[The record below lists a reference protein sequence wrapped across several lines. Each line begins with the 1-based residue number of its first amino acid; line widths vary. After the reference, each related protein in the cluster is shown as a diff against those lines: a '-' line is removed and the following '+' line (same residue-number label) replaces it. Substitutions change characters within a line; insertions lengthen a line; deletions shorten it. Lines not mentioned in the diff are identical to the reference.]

1 MQTKLDE
8 AKAELLENAARVAEN
23 SPGWKTGGL
32 GGGPR
37 EDETPA
43 GSRGAGS
50 SAAEDVDSP
59 GRATLL
65 AYLQRYYLHTAPEDL
80 AGRDPVDVAGAALSH
95 FRLAGTRPQGTAN
108 VRVYT
113 PTVEENGWTCSHSV
127 VEVVTDDMP
136 FLVDSVTNE
145 LTRQGRGIH
154 AVIHPQVAVR
164 RDVTGRL
171 VAVLPEGAAGPE
183 ERPHDALTESWIH
196 VEVDRESDRS
206 DLKQITT
213 DLLRVLSDVRETVED
228 WEKMRDSALRIA
240 EELPGEPTADD
251 LRDQEVEE
259 ARELLRW
266 LAADH
271 FTFLGYREYR
281 LSDGDSLA
289 AVPGTGL
296 GVLRSDPR
304 HSEDE
309 NHPVSPSFSRLP
321 ADARAKAREHKLL
334 VITKANSRATV
345 HRPGYLDYVGVK
357 KFDDKGN
364 VVGERRFLGL
374 FSSAAYTESV
384 RRVPVVRRK
393 VAEVLE
399 GAGFSPNSHD
409 GRDLLQIL
417 ETYPRDELF
426 QTPVDELRSIVTSVL
441 YLQERRRLRLYL
453 RQDEYGR
460 YYSALVYLPRDRYT
474 TGVRL
479 RLVDILKEELGGTS
493 VDFTA
498 WNTESILSRLHFVVR
513 VPRGTEL
520 AKLTDADTD
529 RIEGRLVEAARSWA
543 DAFAEALNDECGEE
557 RAAELLRRYGTAIPE
572 GYKADHSPRAAVAD
586 LVHLEALDKTEKDF
600 SLSLYEP
607 VGAGP
612 GERRFKI
619 YRSGEQVS
627 LSAVLPVL
635 QRLGVEVVD
644 EHPYELRCSDR
655 THVWIYDFG
664 LRLPQGG
671 SGSGD
676 YLTEDDRDR
685 FQEAF
690 AAVWTGAA
698 ENDGFNALV
707 LRAGLDWRQ
716 AMVLRAYAK
725 YLRQSGSTFS
735 QDYME
740 DTLRTNVHT
749 TRLLVSLFEARMS
762 PSRQRAGTELIDGLM
777 EELDGALDQVASLD
791 EDRILRSFLT
801 LIKATLRTNYF
812 QSAGEGSIGRGQSAG
827 EGSIGRGQSAGEGS
841 ARVHGT
847 DKASAR
853 VHGTGEAS
861 ARVHGTGEASA
872 RSHSTDKA
880 SARVHG
886 TGEASARSHGTDK
899 ASARSHS
906 TGEASARRG
915 QKAPGGEPHRYVS
928 MKFDPQAIPD
938 LPAPRPAYEIWVY
951 SPRVEG
957 VHLRFGKVA
966 RGGLRWSDRREDF
979 RTEILGLV
987 KAQMVKNTVIV
998 PVGAKG
1004 GFVAKQLPDPA
1015 ADRDAWLAEGIAS
1028 YKVFISALLD
1038 ITDNMV
1044 AGEVVP
1050 PADVVRHDGDDTY
1063 LVVAADKGTAS
1074 FSDIANDVAVA
1085 YDFWLGDAFASGGS
1099 AGYDHKGMG
1108 ITARGAWESVKRH
1121 FRELGHD
1128 TQSEDFTVVGVGDM
1142 SGDVFGNG
1150 MLLSEHIRLVAAFDH
1165 RHIFLD
1171 PHPDA
1176 ATSYAE
1182 RRRLYDVPRS
1192 SWADYDKGLLSPG
1205 GGIHPRTAKSIPVN
1219 AHVREALGIEPGV
1232 TKLTPADLM
1241 KAILAAPVDLLWNGG
1256 IGTYV
1261 KASTE
1266 SNADV
1271 GDKAN
1276 DAIRVNGEDL
1286 RAKVVGEGGN
1296 LGLTQLGRIEFARRG
1311 ADGEGGKVNTDAID
1325 NSAGVD
1331 TSDHEVNIKILLN
1344 GLVTEGDMTVKQR
1357 NKLLAAMTDEIGE
1370 LVLRNNYAQNTALGN
1385 AQAQAPSLLHAHQR
1399 FMRRLVRDGHLNR
1412 ALEFLP
1418 PERQIRELL
1427 NSGRGLSQ
1435 PELAVLLAYTKITVA
1450 DELIHTGLPDDP
1462 YLRKLLLAYFPQ
1474 QLREQFPERIGSH
1487 ALRREIITT
1496 VLVNDTVNTGGSTF
1510 LHRLREETGASVE
1523 EIVRAQTASREIF
1536 GLSAVWDAVEALDNR
1551 APAAVQT
1558 RIRLHSR
1565 RLVERGTRWLLGNRP
1580 QPLEIAGT
1588 IEFFAAGVER
1598 VWAQLPTMLRGA
1610 ELEWYQRILAELTDA
1625 GVPEELALRVAGFSS
1640 AFPTLDIVAI
1650 ADRTKQDPLSV
1661 AEVYYDLGDRL
1672 RISRLMDRIVELP
1685 RADRWQSMAR
1695 ASIREDLYAAH
1706 AGLTSDVL
1714 TVGNG
1719 NATPEERFAAWE
1731 RKNAAILSRSRA
1743 TLDEIQSSDAFD
1755 LANLSVAM
1763 RTMRGLLRTHS

>member
-8 AKAELLENAARVAEN
+8 AKAELLAGAAKVAEN
-23 SPGWKTGGL
+23 GP
-32 GGGPR
+32 GGGVGGPGGAPR
-37 EDETPA
+37 ART
-43 GSRGAGS
+43 
-50 SAAEDVDSP
+50 SAAGADESARP
-59 GRATLL
+59 GQDTVL

-80 AGRDPVDVAGAALSH
+80 SGRDPVDVFGAAASH
-95 FRLAGTRPQGTAN
+95 YRLAENRPQGTAN
-108 VRVYT
+108 VRVHT

-145 LTRQGRGIH
+145 LSRQGRGIH
-154 AVIHPQVAVR
+154 VVIHPQVTVR
-164 RDVTGRL
+164 RDVTGKL
-171 VAVLPEGAAGPE
+171 IEVLSGGPGLPKSANGRKGAKGDKAE
-183 ERPHDALTESWIH
+183 LPHDALVESWIH
-196 VEVDRESDRS
+196 VEIDRETDRA
-206 DLKQITT
+206 DLQQITA

-228 WEKMRDSALRIA
+228 WGKMRDAALRIA
-240 EELPGEPTADD
+240 DDLPGEPLDD
-251 LRDQEVEE
+251 LADEEVEE

-271 FTFLGYREYR
+271 FTFLGYREYE
-281 LSDGDSLA
+281 LKDSDALA

-296 GVLRSDPR
+296 GILRSDPH

-309 NHPVSPSFSRLP
+309 AHPVSPSFDRLP

-334 VITKANSRATV
+334 VLTKANSRATV
-345 HRPGYLDYVGVK
+345 HRPSYLDYVGVK
-357 KFDDKGN
+357 KFDAKGN

-384 RRVPVVRRK
+384 RRVPVIRRR
-393 VAEVLE
+393 VAEVVE
-399 GAGFSPNSHD
+399 GAGFSYNSHD

-426 QTPVDELRSIVTSVL
+426 QTPVDQLRSIVTSVL

-460 YYSALVYLPRDRYT
+460 YYSAIVYLPRDRYT

-479 RLVDILKEELGGTS
+479 RLIDILKEELGGNS

-498 WNTESILSRLHFVVR
+498 WNTESILSRLHFVIR
-513 VPRGTEL
+513 VPAGTEL
-520 AKLTDADTD
+520 PHLTDADAD
-529 RIEGRLVEAARSWA
+529 RIEARLVEAARSWA
-543 DAFAEALNDECGEE
+543 DGFQEALTAELGEE
-557 RAAELLRRYGTAIPE
+557 RGAELQRQYGHSFPE

-586 LVHLEALDKTEKDF
+586 LVHLETLKQGEKDF
-600 SLSLYEP
+600 ALSLYEP

-619 YRSGEQVS
+619 YRTGEQVS
-627 LSAVLPVL
+627 LSAVLPAL
-635 QRLGVEVVD
+635 QQLGVEVVD
-644 EHPYELRCSDR
+644 ERPYELRCADR
-655 THVWIYDFG
+655 THAWIYDFG
-664 LRLPQGG
+664 LRMPLANGNGG
-671 SGSGD
+671 
-676 YLTEDDRDR
+676 YLADDARAR

-690 AAVWTGAA
+690 AAVWKGEA

-707 LRAGLDWRQ
+707 LGAGLNWRQ

-725 YLRQSGSTFS
+725 YLRQAGSTFS

-740 DTLRTNVHT
+740 STLRNNVHT

-762 PSRQRAGTELIDGLM
+762 PGRQSAGTELTDGLL

-801 LIKATLRTNYF
+801 VIKATLRTNFF
-812 QSAGEGSIGRGQSAG
+812 QHTED
-827 EGSIGRGQSAGEGS
+827 
-841 ARVHGT
+841 GT
-847 DKASAR
+847 P
-853 VHGTGEAS
+853 
-861 ARVHGTGEASA
+861 
-872 RSHSTDKA
+872 HS
-880 SARVHG
+880 
-886 TGEASARSHGTDK
+886 
-899 ASARSHS
+899 
-906 TGEASARRG
+906 
-915 QKAPGGEPHRYVS
+915 YVS

-1004 GFVAKQLPDPA
+1004 GFVAKQLPDPSV
-1015 ADRDAWLAEGIAS
+1015 DRDAWLAEGIAA
-1028 YKVFISALLD
+1028 YRTFISALLD

-1050 PADVVRHDGDDTY
+1050 PADVVRHDEDDTY

-1074 FSDIANDVAVA
+1074 FSDIANEVAVA
-1085 YDFWLGDAFASGGS
+1085 YGFWLGDAFASGGS

-1128 TQSEDFTVVGVGDM
+1128 TQTEDFTVVGVGDM

-1165 RHIFLD
+1165 RHIFID
-1171 PHPDA
+1171 PNPDA

-1182 RRRLYDVPRS
+1182 RRRLFDLPRS
-1192 SWADYDKGLLSPG
+1192 SWADYETGLLSAG
-1205 GGIHPRTAKSIPVN
+1205 GGIHPRSAKSIPLN
-1219 AHVREALGIEPGV
+1219 SHVREALGIDPSV
-1232 TKLTPADLM
+1232 SKMTPADLM
-1241 KAILAAPVDLLWNGG
+1241 QTILKSPVDLVWNGG
-1256 IGTYV
+1256 IGTYI
-1261 KASTE
+1261 KAVSE

-1296 LGLTQLGRIEFARRG
+1296 LGATQLGRIEFARS
-1311 ADGEGGKVNTDAID
+1311 GGRINTDAID

-1344 GLVTEGDMTVKQR
+1344 GLVRDGDMTVKQR
-1357 NKLLAAMTDEIGE
+1357 NKLLADMTDEVGA
-1370 LVLRNNYAQNTALGN
+1370 LVLRNNYAQNVALSN
-1385 AQAQAPSLLHAHQR
+1385 ASAQAPSLLHAQQR
-1399 FMRRLVRDGHLNR
+1399 FMRRLERDGALDR

-1418 PERQIRELL
+1418 ADRHIRELL
-1427 NSGRGLSQ
+1427 SNGKGLSQ
-1435 PELAVLLAYTKITVA
+1435 PELAVLIAYTKITAA
-1450 DELIHTGLPDDP
+1450 DELISTVLPDDP
-1462 YLRKLLLAYFPQ
+1462 HLQKLVHAYFPSE
-1474 QLREQFPERIGSH
+1474 LRERFPEAVEGH

-1496 VLVNDTVNTGGSTF
+1496 VLVNDTVNTAGSTF
-1510 LHRLREETGASVE
+1510 LHRLREETGASIE
-1523 EIVRAQTASREIF
+1523 EIVRAQFTAREIF
-1536 GLSAVWDAVEALDNR
+1536 GLSRVWDAVEALDNKV
-1551 APAAVQT
+1551 AADVQT

-1565 RLVERGTRWLLGNRP
+1565 RLVERGARWLLGNRP
-1580 QPLEIAGT
+1580 QPVAIAET
-1588 IEFFAAGVER
+1588 IEGFRDGVARVWDELPKMLKGADLDWYHSILDELTAAGV
-1598 VWAQLPTMLRGA
+1598 P
-1610 ELEWYQRILAELTDA
+1610 D
-1625 GVPEELALRVAGFSS
+1625 ELAVRVAGFSS
-1640 AFPTLDIVAI
+1640 AFPALDIVAI
-1650 ADRTKQDPLSV
+1650 ADRTGKDPLEV
-1661 AEVYYDLGDRL
+1661 AEVYYDLADRL
-1672 RISRLMDRIVELP
+1672 RITQLMDRIIELP

-1706 AGLTSDVL
+1706 AALTSDVL
-1714 TVGNG
+1714 SVGNG
-1719 NATPEERFAAWE
+1719 SSTPEERFLAWE
-1731 RKNAAILSRSRA
+1731 SKNAAILARSRS
-1743 TLDEIQSSDAFD
+1743 TLEEIQGSDAFD

-1763 RTMRGLLRTHS
+1763 RTMRTLLRTHA

>member
-8 AKAELLENAARVAEN
+8 AKAELLARAARVAEN
-23 SPGWKTGGL
+23 GP
-32 GGGPR
+32 GGGHH
-37 EDETPA
+37 PA
-43 GSRGAGS
+43 GPEQG
-50 SAAEDVDSP
+50 
-59 GRATLL
+59 GRPDQDTLL

-80 AGRDPVDVAGAALSH
+80 TDRDPVDVFGAALSH
-95 FRLAGTRPQGTAN
+95 YRLAENRPQGTAGI
-108 VRVYT
+108 RVHT

-145 LTRQGRGIH
+145 LSRQGRGIH
-154 AVIHPQVAVR
+154 VVIHPQVTVR
-164 RDVTGRL
+164 RDVTGKL
-171 VAVLPEGAAGPE
+171 LEVLSTQARSGRDGKPL
-183 ERPHDALTESWIH
+183 PHDTLVESWIH
-196 VEVDRESDRS
+196 VEIDRETDRA
-206 DLKQITT
+206 DLKQITV
-213 DLLRVLSDVRETVED
+213 DLLRVLSDVREAVED
-228 WEKMRDSALRIA
+228 WEKMRDAALRIA
-240 EELPGEPTADD
+240 EDLTAEPVAGDIAG
-251 LRDQEVEE
+251 QEVDE

-271 FTFLGYREYR
+271 FTFLGFREYE
-281 LSDGDSLA
+281 LTDGDSLS
-289 AVPGTGL
+289 AVAGTGL
-296 GVLRSDPR
+296 GILRSDPH

-309 NHPVSPSFSRLP
+309 AHPVSPSFSRLP

-334 VITKANSRATV
+334 VLTKANSRSTV
-345 HRPGYLDYVGVK
+345 HRPSYLDYVGVK
-357 KFDDKGN
+357 KFDVDGN
-364 VVGERRFLGL
+364 VIGERRFLGL

-384 RRVPVVRRK
+384 RRVPVIRRK
-393 VAEVLE
+393 VAEVLD

-426 QTPVDELRSIVTSVL
+426 QTPVDQLRSIVTSVL

-479 RLVDILKEELGGTS
+479 RLIDILKEELGGTS

-498 WNTESILSRLHFVVR
+498 WNTESILSRIHFVVR
-513 VPRGTEL
+513 VPPGTEL
-520 AKLTDADTD
+520 PHLTDADTE

-543 DAFAEALNDECGEE
+543 DGFADALNAELGEE
-557 RAAELLRRYGTAIPE
+557 RAAELLRSYGSAFPE
-572 GYKADHSPRAAVAD
+572 GYKADHSPRSAVAD
-586 LVHLEALDKTEKDF
+586 LVHLDDLTRSGRDF

-607 VGAGP
+607 VGASP

-619 YRSGEQVS
+619 YRAGEQVS

-635 QRLGVEVVD
+635 QQLGCEVVD
-644 EHPYELRCSDR
+644 ERPYELRSTDR
-655 THVWIYDFG
+655 GNAWIYDFG
-664 LRLPQGG
+664 LRMPILGNGG
-671 SGSGD
+671 NGNGD
-676 YLTEDDRDR
+676 YLADDARER
-685 FQEAF
+685 FQDAF
-690 AAVWTGAA
+690 AAVWTGDA

-707 LRAGLDWRQ
+707 LRAGLTWRQ

-725 YLRQSGSTFS
+725 YLRQAGATFS
-735 QDYME
+735 QEYME
-740 DTLRTNVHT
+740 NTLRTNVHT

-762 PSRQRAGTELIDGLM
+762 PGRQSAGTELTDGLL

-801 LIKATLRTNYF
+801 IIKATLRTNFF
-812 QSAGEGSIGRGQSAG
+812 QRTGDGGH
-827 EGSIGRGQSAGEGS
+827 
-841 ARVHGT
+841 HG
-847 DKASAR
+847 
-853 VHGTGEAS
+853 
-861 ARVHGTGEASA
+861 
-872 RSHSTDKA
+872 
-880 SARVHG
+880 
-886 TGEASARSHGTDK
+886 
-899 ASARSHS
+899 
-906 TGEASARRG
+906 
-915 QKAPGGEPHRYVS
+915 YVS
-928 MKFDPQAIPD
+928 MKFDPQAVPD
-938 LPAPRPAYEIWVY
+938 LPAPRPAFEIWVY

-1015 ADRDAWLAEGIAS
+1015 VDRDAWLAEGIAS
-1028 YKVFISALLD
+1028 YRTFISALLD
-1038 ITDNMV
+1038 ITDNLV

-1050 PADVVRHDGDDTY
+1050 PADVVRHDEDDTY

-1074 FSDIANDVAVA
+1074 FSDIANEVAVA

-1128 TQSEDFTVVGVGDM
+1128 TQTEDFTVVGVGDM

-1150 MLLSEHIRLVAAFDH
+1150 MLLSEHIRLIAAFDH
-1165 RHIFLD
+1165 RHIFID
-1171 PHPDA
+1171 PDPDA
-1176 ATSYAE
+1176 AVSYAE
-1182 RRRLYDVPRS
+1182 RRRMFELPRS
-1192 SWADYDKGLLSPG
+1192 SWADYDSKLLSPG
-1205 GGIHPRTAKSIPVN
+1205 GGVHPRTAKSIPVN
-1219 AHVREALGIEPGV
+1219 AQMRDALGIEAGI
-1232 TKLTPADLM
+1232 TKMTPAELM
-1241 KAILAAPVDLLWNGG
+1241 KAVLQAPVDLLWNGG

-1261 KASTE
+1261 KASAE
-1266 SNADV
+1266 SDADV

-1276 DAIRVNGEDL
+1276 DAIRVNGDEL
-1286 RAKVVGEGGN
+1286 RVKVVGEGGN
-1296 LGLTQLGRIEFARRG
+1296 LGLTQLGRIEFARTG
-1311 ADGEGGKVNTDAID
+1311 GPEGTGGRVNTDAID

-1344 GLVTEGDMTVKQR
+1344 GLVADGDMTVKQR
-1357 NKLLAAMTDEIGE
+1357 NALLARMTDEVGA
-1370 LVLRNNYAQNTALGN
+1370 LVLRNNYAQNVALAN
-1385 AQAQAPSLLHAHQR
+1385 AAAQAPSLLQAHQR
-1399 FMRRLVRDGHLNR
+1399 LMRRLGRDGALDR
-1412 ALEFLP
+1412 SLEFLP
-1418 PERQIRELL
+1418 NDRQIRELL
-1427 NSGRGLSQ
+1427 NTGRGLSQ

-1450 DELIHTGLPDDP
+1450 EELIGTGLPDDP
-1462 YLRKLLLAYFPQ
+1462 YLARLLHAYFPKP
-1474 QLREQFPERIGSH
+1474 LRKKFPEAVDGH

-1510 LHRLREETGASVE
+1510 LHRLREETGASTE
-1523 EIVRAQTASREIF
+1523 EVVRAQAAAREIF
-1536 GLSAVWDAVEALDNR
+1536 GLATVWDAVEALDNEVS
-1551 APAAVQT
+1551 AGVQT

-1580 QPLEIAGT
+1580 QPLQLAET
-1588 IEFFAAGVER
+1588 VEFFAER
-1598 VWAQLPTMLRGA
+1598 IALVRGELPKLLRGA
-1610 ELEWYQRILAELTDA
+1610 DLEWYQGILDELTA
-1625 GVPEELALRVAGFSS
+1625 EGVPEELAMWVAGFSS

-1650 ADRTKQDPLSV
+1650 ADRTGKDPLEV
-1661 AEVYYDLGDRL
+1661 AEVYYDLADRL
-1672 RISRLMDRIVELP
+1672 RITQLMDRIIELP

-1706 AGLTSDVL
+1706 AMLTGDVL
-1714 TVGNG
+1714 SVGNG
-1719 NATPEERFAAWE
+1719 TSTPEERFKDWE
-1731 RKNAAILSRSRA
+1731 IENASILGRARA
-1743 TLDEIQSSDAFD
+1743 TLDEIQGSDTFD

-1763 RTMRGLLRTHS
+1763 RTMRQLLRTHS

>member
-8 AKAELLENAARVAEN
+8 AKAELLEKAARVAEN
-23 SPGWKTGGL
+23 SPAGGTGGP
-32 GGGPR
+32 GGLPR
-37 EDETPA
+37 KDEAAA
-43 GSRGAGS
+43 GSDS
-50 SAAEDVDSP
+50 SDRAERPDRD
-59 GRATLL
+59 TLL

-80 AGRDPVDVAGAALSH
+80 ADRDPVDIFGAALSH
-95 FRLAGTRPQGTAN
+95 YRLAANRPQGTAN
-108 VRVYT
+108 VRVHT

-127 VEVVTDDMP
+127 IELVTDDMP

-145 LTRQGRGIH
+145 LSRQGRGIH
-154 AVIHPQVAVR
+154 AVIHPQIVVR

-171 VAVLPEGAAGPE
+171 IEVLPEGTATTD
-183 ERPHDALTESWIH
+183 RPHDAVTESWIH
-196 VEVDRESDRS
+196 VEVDRETDRD
-206 DLKQITT
+206 DLSQMTAA
-213 DLLRVLSDVRETVED
+213 LRRILSDVRETVED
-228 WEKMRDSALRIA
+228 WDKMRESALRIA

-251 LRDQEVEE
+251 LPAQEREE

-271 FTFLGYREYR
+271 FTFLGYREYQ
-281 LSDGDSLA
+281 LTDSDSLS

-296 GVLRSDPR
+296 GILRSDPK
-304 HSEDE
+304 HSEDDD
-309 NHPVSPSFSRLP
+309 HPVSPSFSRLTP
-321 ADARAKAREHKLL
+321 DARAKAREHKLL
-334 VITKANSRATV
+334 VLTKANSRSTV
-345 HRPGYLDYVGVK
+345 HRSGYLDYVGVK

-384 RRVPVVRRK
+384 RRVPVIRRK

-479 RLVDILKEELGGTS
+479 RLIDILKEELGGS
-493 VDFTA
+493 NVDFTA
-498 WNTESILSRLHFVVR
+498 WNTESILSRIHFVVR
-513 VPRGTEL
+513 VPPGTQL
-520 AKLTDADTD
+520 TGLTDADAD
-529 RIEGRLVEAARSWA
+529 RIEARLVEAARSWT
-543 DAFAEALNDECGEE
+543 DAFGEALNAECGEE
-557 RAAELLRRYGTAIPE
+557 RAAELLRSYGGAFPE

-586 LVHLEALDKTEKDF
+586 LVHLEALGTADKDF

-644 EHPYELRCSDR
+644 ERPYELRCTDR
-655 THVWIYDFG
+655 THAWIYDFG
-664 LRLPQGG
+664 LRMPLGG
-671 SGSGD
+671 ADND
-676 YLTEDDRDR
+676 YLADDARER

-698 ENDGFNALV
+698 ENDGFNSLV
-707 LRAGLDWRQ
+707 LRAGLNWRQ

-740 DTLRTNVHT
+740 DTLRINVHT

-762 PSRQRAGTELIDGLM
+762 PGRQSAGTELTDGLL

-801 LIKATLRTNYF
+801 LIKATLRTNFF
-812 QSAGEGSIGRGQSAG
+812 QSADGASGKSGKSGKGVKGGKSGEQAAG
-827 EGSIGRGQSAGEGS
+827 NK
-841 ARVHGT
+841 H
-847 DKASAR
+847 
-853 VHGTGEAS
+853 
-861 ARVHGTGEASA
+861 
-872 RSHSTDKA
+872 HS
-880 SARVHG
+880 
-886 TGEASARSHGTDK
+886 
-899 ASARSHS
+899 
-906 TGEASARRG
+906 
-915 QKAPGGEPHRYVS
+915 YVS

-938 LPAPRPAYEIWVY
+938 LPAPRPAFEIWVY

-1015 ADRDAWLAEGIAS
+1015 VDRDAWLAEGIAS
-1028 YKVFISALLD
+1028 YKIFISALLD

-1050 PADVVRHDGDDTY
+1050 PADVVRHDEDDTY

-1074 FSDIANDVAVA
+1074 FSDIANEVAVS

-1128 TQSEDFTVVGVGDM
+1128 SQSEDFTVVGVGDM

-1182 RRRLYDVPRS
+1182 RRRLFELPRS
-1192 SWADYDKGLLSPG
+1192 SWADYDKQLLSQG

-1232 TKLTPADLM
+1232 AKLTPAELM
-1241 KAILAAPVDLLWNGG
+1241 KAILHAPVDLLWNGG

-1286 RAKVVGEGGN
+1286 RVKVVGEGGN

-1311 ADGEGGKVNTDAID
+1311 AGGEGGKINTDAID

-1344 GLVTEGDMTVKQR
+1344 GLVTDGDMTVKQR
-1357 NKLLAAMTDEIGE
+1357 NKLLAAMTDEVGA
-1370 LVLRNNYAQNTALGN
+1370 LVLRNNYAQNTALAN
-1385 AQAQAPSLLHAHQR
+1385 AGAQSPSLLHAHQR
-1399 FMRRLVRDGHLNR
+1399 FMRRLERDGDLNR

-1418 PERQIRELL
+1418 TDRQIRELL
-1427 NSGRGLSQ
+1427 NSGKGLSQ
-1435 PELAVLLAYTKITVA
+1435 PEVAVLLAYTKITVA
-1450 DELIHTGLPDDP
+1450 DELIHTELPDDP
-1462 YLRKLLLAYFPQ
+1462 YLRKLLHAYFPQ
-1474 QLREQFPERIGSH
+1474 PLREQFAEQIDTH
-1487 ALRREIITT
+1487 ALRREIVTT
-1496 VLVNDTVNTGGSTF
+1496 LLVNDTVNSGGSTF
-1510 LHRLREETGASVE
+1510 LHRLREETGASIE
-1523 EIVRAQTASREIF
+1523 EIVRAQTSAREIF
-1536 GLSAVWDAVEALDNR
+1536 GLGAVWDAVEALDNKV
-1551 APAAVQT
+1551 PAAVQT

-1588 IEFFAAGVER
+1588 IEFFSAGVEQ

-1610 ELEWYQRILAELTDA
+1610 ELEWYQAILKELTGA
-1625 GVPEELALRVAGFSS
+1625 GVPEEVALRVAGFSS
-1640 AFPTLDIVAI
+1640 VFPTLDIVAI
-1650 ADRTKQDPLSV
+1650 ADRTGQDALSV

-1672 RISRLMDRIVELP
+1672 RIAQLMDRIVELP
-1685 RADRWQSMAR
+1685 RDDRWQSMAR

-1706 AGLTSDVL
+1706 AGLTADVL
-1714 TVGNG
+1714 SVGDG
-1719 NATPEERFAAWE
+1719 GSTPGERFTAWE
-1731 RKNAAILSRSRA
+1731 QKNAAILTRARA
-1743 TLDEIQSSDAFD
+1743 TLEEIQGSDAFD

-1763 RTMRGLLRTHS
+1763 RTMRTLLRTHS

>member
-8 AKAELLENAARVAEN
+8 AKAELLAGAAKVAEDGPGGGVGGPGGAPRARVAAAGADA
-23 SPGWKTGGL
+23 SDRPGQDT
-32 GGGPR
+32 
-37 EDETPA
+37 
-43 GSRGAGS
+43 
-50 SAAEDVDSP
+50 V
-59 GRATLL
+59 L

-80 AGRDPVDVAGAALSH
+80 SGRDPVDVFGAAASH
-95 FRLAGTRPQGTAN
+95 YRLAENRPQGTAN
-108 VRVYT
+108 VRVHT

-145 LTRQGRGIH
+145 LSRQGRGIH
-154 AVIHPQVAVR
+154 LVIHPQVTVR
-164 RDVTGRL
+164 RDVTGKL
-171 VAVLPEGAAGPE
+171 IEVLSGGPGTPKPGE
-183 ERPHDALTESWIH
+183 KAELPHDALVESWIH
-196 VEVDRESDRS
+196 VETDRESDRA
-206 DLKQITT
+206 DLQQITA

-228 WEKMRDSALRIA
+228 WGKMRDAALRIA
-240 EELPGEPTADD
+240 DDLPGEPLDD
-251 LRDQEVEE
+251 LPDEEVEE

-271 FTFLGYREYR
+271 FTFLGYREYE
-281 LSDGDSLA
+281 LKDSDALA

-296 GVLRSDPR
+296 GILRSDPQ

-309 NHPVSPSFSRLP
+309 AHPVSPSFDRLP

-334 VITKANSRATV
+334 VLTKANSRATV
-345 HRPGYLDYVGVK
+345 HRPSYLDYVGVK
-357 KFDDKGN
+357 KFDAKGN

-384 RRVPVVRRK
+384 RRVPVIRRK
-393 VAEVLE
+393 VAEVVE
-399 GAGFSPNSHD
+399 GAGFSYNSHD

-426 QTPVDELRSIVTSVL
+426 QTPVDQLRSVATSVL

-460 YYSALVYLPRDRYT
+460 YYSAIVYLPRDRYT

-479 RLVDILKEELGGTS
+479 RLIDILKEELGGNS

-498 WNTESILSRLHFVVR
+498 WNTESILSRLHFVIR
-513 VPRGTEL
+513 VPAGTEL
-520 AKLTDADTD
+520 PHLTDADAD
-529 RIEGRLVEAARSWA
+529 RIEARLVEAARSWA
-543 DAFAEALNDECGEE
+543 DGFQEALNAELGEE
-557 RAAELLRRYGTAIPE
+557 RGAELQRQYGHSFPE

-586 LVHLEALDKTEKDF
+586 LVHLETLKQGEKDF
-600 SLSLYEP
+600 ALSLYEP

-619 YRSGEQVS
+619 YRTGEQVS
-627 LSAVLPVL
+627 LSAVLPAL
-635 QRLGVEVVD
+635 QQLGVEVVD
-644 EHPYELRCSDR
+644 ERPYELRCADR
-655 THVWIYDFG
+655 THAWVYDFG
-664 LRLPQGG
+664 LRMPLVNGNGG
-671 SGSGD
+671 
-676 YLTEDDRDR
+676 YLADDARVR

-690 AAVWTGAA
+690 AAVWKDEA

-707 LRAGLDWRQ
+707 LGAGLNWRQ

-725 YLRQSGSTFS
+725 YLRQAGSTFS

-740 DTLRTNVHT
+740 STLRNNVHT

-762 PSRQRAGTELIDGLM
+762 PGRQSAGTELTDGLL

-801 LIKATLRTNYF
+801 VIKATLRTNFF
-812 QSAGEGSIGRGQSAG
+812 QKTDD
-827 EGSIGRGQSAGEGS
+827 
-841 ARVHGT
+841 GT
-847 DKASAR
+847 P
-853 VHGTGEAS
+853 
-861 ARVHGTGEASA
+861 
-872 RSHSTDKA
+872 HS
-880 SARVHG
+880 
-886 TGEASARSHGTDK
+886 
-899 ASARSHS
+899 
-906 TGEASARRG
+906 
-915 QKAPGGEPHRYVS
+915 YVS

-938 LPAPRPAYEIWVY
+938 LPAPRPAFEIWVY

-979 RTEILGLV
+979 RTEVLGLV

-1004 GFVAKQLPDPA
+1004 GFVAKQLPDPSV
-1015 ADRDAWLAEGIAS
+1015 DRDAWFAEGIAA
-1028 YKVFISALLD
+1028 YRTFISALLD

-1050 PADVVRHDGDDTY
+1050 PVDVVRHDEDDTY

-1074 FSDIANDVAVA
+1074 FSDIANEVAVA
-1085 YDFWLGDAFASGGS
+1085 YGFWLGDAFASGGS

-1128 TQSEDFTVVGVGDM
+1128 TQTEDFTVVGVGDM

-1165 RHIFLD
+1165 RHIFID
-1171 PHPDA
+1171 PNPDA

-1182 RRRLYDVPRS
+1182 RRRLFDLPRS
-1192 SWADYDKGLLSPG
+1192 SWADYDTGLLSAG
-1205 GGIHPRTAKSIPVN
+1205 GGVHPRSAKSIPLN
-1219 AHVREALGIEPGV
+1219 AHIREALGIDASV
-1232 TKLTPADLM
+1232 SKMTPADLM
-1241 KAILAAPVDLLWNGG
+1241 QTILKAPVDLVWNGG
-1256 IGTYV
+1256 IGTYI
-1261 KASTE
+1261 KAVSE

-1296 LGLTQLGRIEFARRG
+1296 LGATQLGRIEFARN
-1311 ADGEGGKVNTDAID
+1311 GGRINTDAID

-1344 GLVTEGDMTVKQR
+1344 GLVRDGDMTVKQR
-1357 NKLLAAMTDEIGE
+1357 NKLLADMTDEVGA
-1370 LVLRNNYAQNTALGN
+1370 LVLRNNYAQNVALSN
-1385 AQAQAPSLLHAHQR
+1385 ASAQAPSLLHAQQR
-1399 FMRRLVRDGHLNR
+1399 FLRRLERDGALDR

-1418 PERQIRELL
+1418 ADRHIRELL
-1427 NSGRGLSQ
+1427 SNEKGLSQ
-1435 PELAVLLAYTKITVA
+1435 PELAVLIAYTKITTA
-1450 DELIHTGLPDDP
+1450 DELISTVLPDDP
-1462 YLRKLLLAYFPQ
+1462 HLQKLVHAYFPSE
-1474 QLREQFPERIGSH
+1474 LRERFPEAVDGH

-1496 VLVNDTVNTGGSTF
+1496 VLVNDTVNTAGSTF
-1510 LHRLREETGASVE
+1510 LHRLREETGASIE
-1523 EIVRAQTASREIF
+1523 EIVRAQYTAREIF
-1536 GLSAVWDAVEALDNR
+1536 GLSSVWDAVEALDNQV
-1551 APAAVQT
+1551 AADVQT

-1565 RLVERGTRWLLGNRP
+1565 RLVERGSRWLLGNRP
-1580 QPLEIAGT
+1580 QPVAIAET
-1588 IEFFAAGVER
+1588 IDLFRDGVEQVWNELPKLVKGADLDWYHSILDELTAAGV
-1598 VWAQLPTMLRGA
+1598 P
-1610 ELEWYQRILAELTDA
+1610 D
-1625 GVPEELALRVAGFSS
+1625 ELAVRVAGFSS
-1640 AFPTLDIVAI
+1640 AFPALDIVAI
-1650 ADRTKQDPLSV
+1650 ADRTGKEPLEV
-1661 AEVYYDLGDRL
+1661 AEVYYDLADRL
-1672 RISRLMDRIVELP
+1672 RITQLMDRIIELP

-1706 AGLTSDVL
+1706 AALTSDVL
-1714 TVGNG
+1714 SVGNG
-1719 NATPEERFAAWE
+1719 ASTPEQRFVAWE
-1731 RKNAAILSRSRA
+1731 SKNAAILARSRS
-1743 TLDEIQSSDAFD
+1743 TLEEIQGSDAFD

-1763 RTMRGLLRTHS
+1763 RTMRTLLRTHA

>member
-8 AKAELLENAARVAEN
+8 AKAELLERAALVAEN
-23 SPGWKTGGL
+23 SPVGGHLPTGTT
-32 GGGPR
+32 
-37 EDETPA
+37 DEGTPGIPDRDA
-43 GSRGAGS
+43 VLSF
-50 SAAEDVDSP
+50 
-59 GRATLL
+59 
-65 AYLQRYYLHTAPEDL
+65 LQRYYLHTAPEDL
-80 AGRDPVDVAGAALSH
+80 TGRDPVDIFGAAFSH
-95 FRLAGTRPQGTAN
+95 YRLAENRPQGTAN
-108 VRVYT
+108 VRVHT

-154 AVIHPQVAVR
+154 LVIHPQVVVR
-164 RDVTGRL
+164 RDLTGKL
-171 VAVLPEGAAGPE
+171 VEVLTAPPAEGL
-183 ERPHDALTESWIH
+183 PHDAHVESWIH
-196 VEVDRESDRS
+196 VETDRETDRA
-206 DLKQITT
+206 DLKQITA
-213 DLLRVLSDVRETVED
+213 DLLRVLSDVREAVED
-228 WEKMRDSALRIA
+228 WEKMRDAALRVA
-240 EELPGEPTADD
+240 DRLEDEPVPGDLPGP
-251 LRDQEVEE
+251 EVEE

-271 FTFLGYREYR
+271 FTFLGYREYQLR
-281 LSDGDSLA
+281 EDDSLA

-296 GVLRSDPR
+296 GILRSDP
-304 HSEDE
+304 HHAEGDT
-309 NHPVSPSFSRLP
+309 HPVSPSFERLP

-334 VITKANSRATV
+334 VLTKANSRATV
-345 HRPGYLDYVGVK
+345 HRPSYLDYVGVK
-357 KFDDKGN
+357 KFDADGN

-384 RRVPVVRRK
+384 LRVPVVRRK
-393 VAEVLE
+393 VDAVLT
-399 GAGFSPNSHD
+399 GAGFSPHSHD

-426 QTPVDELRSIVTSVL
+426 QTPVGELRSIVTSVL

-479 RLVDILKEELGGTS
+479 RIIDILKEELGGIS

-513 VPRGTEL
+513 VPQGTEL
-520 AKLTDADTD
+520 PELSDGDKE
-529 RIEGRLVEAARSWA
+529 RIEARLVAAARSWA
-543 DAFAEALNDECGEE
+543 DAFSEALNAELGEE
-557 RAAELLRRYGTAIPE
+557 RAAELLRRYGNAFPE
-572 GYKADHSPRAAVAD
+572 GYKADHIPRSAVAD
-586 LVHLEALDKTEKDF
+586 LVHLERLDEQRNF
-600 SLSLYEP
+600 ALSLYEP

-612 GERRFKI
+612 DERRFKI
-619 YRSGEQVS
+619 YRKGDAIS

-635 QRLGVEVVD
+635 NRLGVEVID
-644 EHPYELRCSDR
+644 ERPYELRLADR
-655 THVWIYDFG
+655 SVAWIYDFG
-664 LRLPQGG
+664 LRIPRSLGG
-671 SGSGD
+671 GNGD
-676 YLTEDDRDR
+676 HLGDDGRER

-690 AAVWTGAA
+690 AATWTGKA
-698 ENDGFNALV
+698 ENDGFNSLV
-707 LRAGLDWRQ
+707 LSAGLHWRQ

-725 YLRQSGSTFS
+725 YLRQAGSTFS

-740 DTLRTNVHT
+740 DTLRNNVHT

-762 PSRQRAGTELIDGLM
+762 PDRQRAGHELVDALQ
-777 EELDGALDQVASLD
+777 EELEAALDQVASLD

-801 LIKATLRTNYF
+801 VIKATLRTNFF
-812 QSAGEGSIGRGQSAG
+812 QRTDDGTP
-827 EGSIGRGQSAGEGS
+827 
-841 ARVHGT
+841 HG
-847 DKASAR
+847 
-853 VHGTGEAS
+853 
-861 ARVHGTGEASA
+861 
-872 RSHSTDKA
+872 
-880 SARVHG
+880 
-886 TGEASARSHGTDK
+886 
-899 ASARSHS
+899 
-906 TGEASARRG
+906 
-915 QKAPGGEPHRYVS
+915 YVS

-938 LPAPRPAYEIWVY
+938 LPAPRPAFEIWVY

-1015 ADRDAWLAEGIAS
+1015 VDRDAWMAEGVAS
-1028 YKVFISALLD
+1028 YRTFISALLD

-1050 PADVVRHDGDDTY
+1050 PADVVRHDEDDTY
-1063 LVVAADKGTAS
+1063 LVVAADKGTAT
-1074 FSDIANDVAVA
+1074 FSDIANEVAET
-1085 YDFWLGDAFASGGS
+1085 YGFWLGDAFASGGS
-1099 AGYDHKGMG
+1099 AGYDHKAMG

-1121 FRELGHD
+1121 FRELD
-1128 TQSEDFTVVGVGDM
+1128 VNTQVEDFTVVGIGDM

-1165 RHIFLD
+1165 RHIFID
-1171 PHPDA
+1171 PNPDA

-1182 RRRLYDVPRS
+1182 RRRLFDLPRS
-1192 SWADYDKGLLSPG
+1192 SWADYDTALLSAG
-1205 GGIHPRTAKSIPVN
+1205 GGVFPRTAKAIPVN
-1219 AHVREALGIEPGV
+1219 AHVREALGIEAGV

-1241 KAILAAPVDLLWNGG
+1241 RAILAAPVDLLWNGG

-1276 DAIRVNGEDL
+1276 DAIRVDGADL
-1286 RAKVVGEGGN
+1286 RVKVVGEGGN

-1311 ADGEGGKVNTDAID
+1311 GRINTDAID

-1344 GLVTEGDMTVKQR
+1344 GVVADGDMTVKQR
-1357 NKLLAAMTDEIGE
+1357 NKLLAEMTDEVGR
-1370 LVLRNNYAQNTALGN
+1370 LVLRNNYAQNTAIAN
-1385 AQAQAPSLLHAHQR
+1385 ALAQSKDMLHAQQR
-1399 FMRRLVRDGHLNR
+1399 FMRHLVREGHLDR

-1418 PERQIRELL
+1418 ADRQIRERLAA
-1427 NSGRGLSQ
+1427 GQGLTG
-1435 PELAVLLAYTKITVA
+1435 PETAVLMAYTKITVS
-1450 DELIHTGLPDDP
+1450 DELLHTSLPDDP
-1462 YLRKLLLAYFPQ
+1462 YLRTLLYAYFPSA
-1474 QLREQFPERIGSH
+1474 LRERFPEHIDNH
-1487 ALRREIITT
+1487 PLRREITTT
-1496 VLVNDTVNTGGSTF
+1496 VLVNDTVNTGGTTY
-1510 LHRLREETGASVE
+1510 LHRLREETGASLE
-1523 EIVRAQTASREIF
+1523 EIVRAQTAARAIF
-1536 GLSAVWDAVEALDNR
+1536 RSAPVWDAVEDLDNKVE
-1551 APAAVQT
+1551 AAVQT

-1565 RLVERGTRWLLGNRP
+1565 RLVERGTRWLLNNRP
-1580 QPLEIAGT
+1580 QPLQLAET
-1588 IEFFAAGVER
+1588 VEFFADRVEQ
-1598 VWAQLPTMLRGA
+1598 VWSQLTKLLRGA
-1610 ELEWYQRILAELTDA
+1610 DLEWWQMIHDELTGA
-1625 GVPEELALRVAGFSS
+1625 GVPDELATRVAGFSS
-1640 AFPTLDIVAI
+1640 AFPALDIVSV
-1650 ADRTKQDPLSV
+1650 ADRTGKDPLDV
-1661 AEVYYDLGDRL
+1661 AEVYYDLADRL
-1672 RISRLMDRIVELP
+1672 HITQLMDRIIELP

-1706 AGLTSDVL
+1706 AALTADILS
-1714 TVGNG
+1714 VGNG
-1719 NATPEERFAAWE
+1719 TSTPEQRFTAWE
-1731 RKNAAILSRSRA
+1731 QKNAAILGRA
-1743 TLDEIQSSDAFD
+1743 RVTLEEIQGSETFD

-1763 RTMRGLLRTHS
+1763 RTMRTLLRTHA